1 MLDCTQEMA
10 CQRDSAQVILLQHI
24 PHYLGVGVGGGEKN
38 VNKKN
43 CNLQEVFSQSLKRAD
58 RKQEPL
64 SNQRHGYIK
73 LTLKSCKE
81 NIAGYMIR
89 GQL

>member
-1 MLDCTQEMA
+1 MPKRLCT
-10 CQRDSAQVILLQHI
+10 SHFTTTHSSL
-24 PHYLGVGVGGGEKN
+24 PGGGGGGGGVKKN